1 MLRDADDG
9 NRFSS
14 SSSSGGSY
22 VIAFVCRF
30 SSRRRSCSGRFH
42 ILGRDSQWRRW
53 RFCRV
58 EMNCRRV
65 DSARWWWWR
74 RRGCC
79 IQIAVVVQWRQ
90 VIGDDVFVAILAATF
105 FTRRVNFWN
114 SILKGKISIL
124 GTNKQT
130 VETLSDA
137 SETIAAS
144 QINK

>member
-1 MLRDADDG
+1 
-9 NRFSS
+9 
-14 SSSSGGSY
+14 
-22 VIAFVCRF
+22 
-30 SSRRRSCSGRFH
+30 
-42 ILGRDSQWRRW
+42 
-53 RFCRV
+53 
-58 EMNCRRV
+58 MNCRRV

-105 FTRRVNFWN
+105 FTRRVNFCN

>member
-14 SSSSGGSY
+14 SSGGGSC

-30 SSRRRSCSGRFH
+30 SSRRKSYSGRFH

-65 DSARWWWWR
+65 DSARWWR
-74 RRGCC
+74 CRRGCR

-105 FTRRVNFWN
+105 FTRRVNFCN

-124 GTNKQT
+124 RTNKQKSRDSIWRQWNYSSIT
-130 VETLSDA
+130 
-137 SETIAAS
+137 
-144 QINK
+144 NK